1 MTITMDK
8 KELQQRMKSLGLTYK
23 ELAEELGYA
32 PYTVNEYLWRKRR
45 KPSKLF
51 ILKFK
56 ELEREK
62 GK

>member
-1 MTITMDK
+1 MDK

-32 PYTVNEYLWRKRR
+32 PYTVKEYLWKKRR

-51 ILKFK
+51 LLKF
-56 ELEREK
+56 ENYEREMK
-62 GK
+62 L